1 MRIGLLALVFAAALP
16 AVAGAQARAE
26 RCSVQLI
33 SSSDS
38 GGYLGSS
45 YFASGDVRLR
55 CAGQPITMET
65 DSVIAHASGDVEFH
79 GYMRYRDTTVAID
92 ARQAYYRKATESWE
106 ARGNVVRRL
115 ELFGVQQNRNGG

>member
-1 MRIGLLALVFAAALP
+1 MRLALLALLLVAMLP
-16 AVAGAQARAE
+16 RGAEAQARAE
-26 RCSVQLI
+26 RCRVQLV

-38 GGYLGSS
+38 GGYLGTS

-79 GYMRYRDTTVAID
+79 GYMR
-92 ARQAYYRKATESWE
+92 
-106 ARGNVVRRL
+106 
-115 ELFGVQQNRNGG
+115 